1 MRRREREKEIFGMEG
16 ETRKNLRRNRGR
28 ERKGIEKL
36 EENGEERECRTT
48 SLALK

>member
-1 MRRREREKEIFGMEG
+1 MCVCERENEKKREREKEIFGMEG

-36 EENGEERECRTT
+36 
-48 SLALK
+48 